1 VRFDERFTV
10 GQGTLVRDPAW
21 VCLNPKC
28 RYEESVRRNES

>member
-1 VRFDERFTV
+1 MA

-28 RYEESVRRNES
+28 RYEERVRRNEP